1 MQRLEQRSVAVPR
14 SWEKPGAKK
23 KKKDSL
29 QSFQKITPS
38 LTSRP
43 VRGYIC
49 VALGH
54 DMNGSLFS
62 SNGKPMQE
70 APLCKKIMEMC
81 EKC

>member
-1 MQRLEQRSVAVPR
+1 MAVPR

-70 APLCKKIMEMC
+70 APVCKKIMEMC